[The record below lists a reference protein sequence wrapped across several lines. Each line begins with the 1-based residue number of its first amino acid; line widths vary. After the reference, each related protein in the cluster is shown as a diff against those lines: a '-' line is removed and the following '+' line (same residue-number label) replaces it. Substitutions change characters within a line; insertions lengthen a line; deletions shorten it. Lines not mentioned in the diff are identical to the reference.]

1 MSDTVKE
8 RLHVA
13 AKALKAVIESAGI
26 VDASPHEKFFDW
38 LAENFCSEERR
49 GANIGPDVVNEFID
63 MVDRAVDD
71 TAD

>member
-1 MSDTVKE
+1 MSDTAKE
-8 RLHVA
+8 RLHLA
-13 AKALKAVIESAGI
+13 AKAIKASIEAAGV

-38 LAENFCSEERR
+38 LAAHFCSEERP

-71 TAD
+71 TA